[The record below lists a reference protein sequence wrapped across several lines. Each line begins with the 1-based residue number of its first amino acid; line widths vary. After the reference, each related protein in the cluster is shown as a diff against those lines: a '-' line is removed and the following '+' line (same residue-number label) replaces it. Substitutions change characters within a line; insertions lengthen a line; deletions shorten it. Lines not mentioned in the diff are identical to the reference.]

1 MKLLNYEKTKGGDC
15 MQANNRKHTRY
26 GNPVGLFNITTDKK
40 NWYEIGVDDISA
52 GGMKFSTSANF
63 EVNDNVYAV
72 LMLRNKIKDNMLN
85 LNGVITR
92 KETPYEGMNSY
103 GLKFEG
109 IGQNELAHI
118 SEIMYF
124 VK

>member
-1 MKLLNYEKTKGGDC
+1 

-40 NWYEIGVDDISA
+40 SWYEIGVDDISA
-52 GGMKFSTSANF
+52 GGMKFSTPANF